1 MASPAFNGKVGGSP
15 DPFHP
20 FLAGSR
26 GARKPMRINLEPKS
40 PEIKAETQDE
50 DALTDHDTP
59 NDPLLSSS
67 HPNVH
72 QTIPTCAPLL
82 APRTV
87 PPVPRHNRLHFPSE
101 SDISALD
108 IGPSLIQTHSQR
120 TAQSL
125 RLTPAP
131 IASRTGFLRVLPVTR
146 SPNTPP
152 ETSWS
157 DSFPEI
163 TRPDRPRSR
172 LRIEDLEP
180 NAVAPGSASI
190 SPQFLTTRLNHQSA
204 LHAFPEPFGF
214 RLQEPV
220 RPDRP
225 RGRFCIEDLDSEA
238 VTSDSASISPELLLS
253 NRIRRQETLHQLP
266 YPPFLYRTWRGPTP
280 IAGDIHML
288 GYGYGYGARKYTHVD
303 LAMNLDPGNNITSAS
318 QLPSQHHAP
327 PPVGPYDSYPN
338 AFMAGMADYGRSL
351 EIYKSLED
359 DWNEVPNEPVEEMNG
374 QV

>member
-1 MASPAFNGKVGGSP
+1 
-15 DPFHP
+15 
-20 FLAGSR
+20 
-26 GARKPMRINLEPKS
+26 MRVDLELRP
-40 PEIKAETQDE
+40 PEIKAENQDE
-50 DALTDHDTP
+50 DALTDHDAP

-67 HPNVH
+67 HQNVQH
-72 QTIPTCAPLL
+72 TTPTRASLL

-87 PPVPRHNRLHFPSE
+87 PPVPRRNLLHFPSE

-120 TAQSL
+120 TAQSV

-146 SPNTPP
+146 WPNTPP
-152 ETSWS
+152 EIRWS
-157 DSFPEI
+157 GSLPEI
-163 TRPDRPRSR
+163 TRPGRPRSR
-172 LRIEDLEP
+172 LRVEELES
-180 NAVAPGSASI
+180 NAVASGSASI
-190 SPQFLTTRLNHQSA
+190 SPEFLTTRPNQQSA
-204 LHAFPEPFGF
+204 LHSLPGPFTF
-214 RLQEPV
+214 RPQEPA

-225 RGRFCIEDLDSEA
+225 GSRFCVEDLDFGT

-303 LAMNLDPGNNITSAS
+303 LAMNLDSGNNITYAS
-318 QLPSQHHAP
+318 QLPSPHHAP

-338 AFMAGMADYGRSL
+338 IFTAGMADYERSL
-351 EIYKSLED
+351 ELYKSLED
-359 DWNEVPNEPVEEMNG
+359 DSNQVQKEPVEEMNG